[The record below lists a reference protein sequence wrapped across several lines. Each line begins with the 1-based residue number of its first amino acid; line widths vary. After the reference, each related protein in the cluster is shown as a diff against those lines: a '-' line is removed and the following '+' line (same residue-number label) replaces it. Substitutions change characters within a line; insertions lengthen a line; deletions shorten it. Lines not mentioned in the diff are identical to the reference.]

1 MTAHRKSSPSL
12 HHIEA
17 IVERYTLAGL
27 PQIVAT
33 PAIAGSA
40 SSCLGAGLSAA
51 RLMRELADFMARHNA
66 HPSAPRIEGVDH
78 GRS

>member
-1 MTAHRKSSPSL
+1 MTAHRKSSPSP
-12 HHIEA
+12 HIA
-17 IVERYTLAGL
+17 GDVERDKPAGL
-27 PQIVAT
+27 PPIVAT
-33 PAIAGSA
+33 PAIASSAGS
-40 SSCLGAGLSAA
+40 CRGAGLNAA